1 MAELLSDIQGLF
13 REVIGDNEL
22 VLTRAATAEEVE
34 GWDSVTHVNL
44 LFALEQAFDVTFTT
58 AEMARLTQEGQTVG
72 DLVDLVDSKMAGR
85 GRNPG

>member
-13 REVIGDNEL
+13 REVIGDHEL

-34 GWDSVTHVNL
+34 GWDSITHVNL